1 MHALCLPFV
10 SGDLPANFSATSL
23 TLDAAI
29 LSLAA
34 AKALLAQQ
42 PQPRYI
48 AFSPKTPNLL
58 VLACQQ
64 LWPDA
69 RYLLQEEQ
77 AWLELPSGEY
87 WTTTDNTTTKQSYE
101 TANTKPQAKAQSEN
115 KTPQLQVPSSTTTIN
130 ANRPKSDN
138 YLLDQ
143 VFKLASWGEDIPENR
158 AQLDELFVE
167 LLKRSER
174 NPQLIQEAQKK
185 RNLGT
190 QAYNKWIGCERR
202 LKSTGYTVEFEE
214 WFNQQVNNTNGSIAY
229 FLKSKLKRWQTW
241 HANKQ
246 VQIKT
251 HAVCTLAALRFI
263 DHHSSSLRHLTPHQ
277 QRHSVI
283 DETGSEFDNSKQN
296 ISDKTL
302 GRMVALAIPY
312 HKVSLP
318 ALKKDFHATSE
329 SDALLDNTIKTL
341 LDNPVGIVGITIND
355 DLLGKSSRWF
365 SGIYMLMRLVLRLLP
380 IQGGQGKVEFFIEQR
395 SGFDAQMSLLPI
407 QQLLE
412 TELHALDKERF
423 QHISL
428 VLQFADKNHH
438 PANGYVDAVAHM
450 WAAASANS
458 KTRLKHSALKGHC
471 LLEPHHDVIDRTY
484 AAIDQKL
491 DLSAKDWYQLVSSIS
506 HEPSSSLLHSVLQ
519 QLGRQTQ
526 QQADIWHRYLDYISQ
541 SLKDKN
547 YRLLPLKSALDWLAA
562 YAPKNLSLPPM
573 LTLHWYMARL
583 ACANHLGQNDI
594 KLIEQSLVLGSQLL
608 EENAPDVCHLHLR
621 IAVAATNLFEFDAA
635 QQVLDF
641 WKDQA
646 PRVMGLANYGKY
658 LSSLGQIA
666 AFKGNLSQALTY
678 FDQALETFA
687 QLSDKKDRAKQQQ
700 QTQIYRLIAFMD
712 MPEHSDSQ
720 VKAQLEQ
727 FFINPLDKVAQ
738 RLSVGDDNSRFE
750 HHVLLRAMITHPA
763 LFEESYLNNASEWQ
777 VGDAHPWPL
786 ICAYRAW
793 LLHAK
798 NPNKAILWMQ
808 RAIGLCQNEG
818 AILQWM
824 ANVLTMMAQKQG
836 INAAHTIDLSDLK
849 NELVHAPWPALQ
861 ALQQANTPQT
871 IHKAF
876 VDCLPFNFH

>member
-10 SGDLPANFSATSL
+10 SGDLPANFSAISL
-23 TLDAAI
+23 TLDTAI
-29 LSLAA
+29 HSLSA
-34 AKALLAQQ
+34 AKTLLAQQ
-42 PQPRYI
+42 TQPSYI

-87 WTTTDNTTTKQSYE
+87 WTTTNDNTTTESTE
-101 TANTKPQAKAQSEN
+101 PVLDTVSPQEPTES
-115 KTPQLQVPSSTTTIN
+115 TPPQVQVFPSTTTIN
-130 ANRPKSDN
+130 TNSPKSDN
-138 YLLDQ
+138 YLLDK
-143 VFKLASWGEDIPENR
+143 VFKLASWGENIPENR

-174 NPQLIQEAQKK
+174 NPRLIKRAQKK
-185 RNLGT
+185 RDLG
-190 QAYNKWIGCERR
+190 ALAAKVWIEAEKR
-202 LKSTGYTVEFEE
+202 LKSTGYTAEFEA
-214 WFNQQVNNTNGSIAY
+214 WFNQQVNNADGSTAF
-229 FLKSKLKRWQTW
+229 FLKNKLQKWQTW
-241 HANKQ
+241 YRQRKQ
-246 VQIKT
+246 KFQTNAI
-251 HAVCTLAALRFI
+251 CTLPELRFS
-263 DHHSSSLRHLTPHQ
+263 DHHPNSLRHLTPH
-277 QRHSVI
+277 HHWHILI

-312 HKVSLP
+312 DKVSLP
-318 ALKKDFHATSE
+318 TLKKNFHATSE
-329 SDALLDNTIKTL
+329 SDALLDKTIKTL
-341 LDNPVGIVGITIND
+341 LDNPVGIVGITVND

-395 SGFDAQMSLLPI
+395 GGFDAQMSLLPI

-428 VLQFADKNHH
+428 ILQFSDKNHH

-450 WAAASANS
+450 WAAGSANS

-541 SLKDKN
+541 LLKDKN
-547 YRLLPLKSALDWLAA
+547 YRLLPLKSALDWLAS
-562 YAPKNLSLPPM
+562 YAPKTLSLPPM

-583 ACANHLGQNDI
+583 ACANHLGKSDI
-594 KLIEQSLVLGSQLL
+594 SLIEKSLVLGSQLL

-621 IAVAATNLFEFDAA
+621 IAVAATNLFEFNAA

-666 AFKGNLSQALTY
+666 AFKGNLSQAITY

-687 QLSDKKDRAKQQQ
+687 QLSDKKDKAKQQQ

-727 FFINPLDKVAQ
+727 FFMNTLDKVAQ
-738 RLSVGDDNSRFE
+738 RLSMGDDNSRFE
-750 HHVLLRAMITHPA
+750 HHVLLRAMITRPA

-777 VGDAHPWPL
+777 LGDAHPWPL

-798 NPNKAILWMQ
+798 NPNQAVLWMQ
-808 RAIGLCQNEG
+808 RAISMCQNEG
-818 AILQWM
+818 TTLKWM
-824 ANVLTMMAQKQG
+824 AEVLTVMAQKQG
-836 INAAHTIDLSDLK
+836 IDAAHSIDLSDLK
-849 NELVHAPWPALQ
+849 NELVHAPWLALQ